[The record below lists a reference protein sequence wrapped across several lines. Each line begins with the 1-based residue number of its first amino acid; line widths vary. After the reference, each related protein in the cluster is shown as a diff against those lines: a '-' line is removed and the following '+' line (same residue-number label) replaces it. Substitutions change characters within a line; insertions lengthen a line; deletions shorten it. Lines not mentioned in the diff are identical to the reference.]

1 MGLRPTAI
9 LLILA
14 ALSGCKDTVTTSQA
28 TEPPFVKTIQVSA
41 SQGAVLG
48 LSGTVRAQIE
58 SPLSFQVN
66 GRITDRAVDAGH
78 QVQAED
84 LLFELD
90 KRDLLASVR
99 AAEAD
104 LAAATSALAIAESD
118 LERHQQLLGKGFVS
132 QQALDR
138 AELSLREAFSRRDVA
153 ITRLNQAQ
161 NALGYGELRA
171 PASGILIDV
180 TGEVGQVVAAGQPVA
195 VLAHA
200 GDREVEVFFPA
211 GVSPPKTGE
220 VVLGLERIP
229 LKLREKAGAVDA
241 QGRTLRAR
249 YTIGSA
255 ADQFM
260 LGSVVRTFFTVS
272 EGNAEQT
279 DFTVPL
285 AAISERGEG
294 ARVWVFNN
302 GRTHSV
308 AVTIL
313 SIEGETA
320 RIRGPLAVGDQI
332 VALGT
337 HLLTEN
343 MEVRALGQ

>member
-1 MGLRPTAI
+1 MGLRPATI
-9 LLILA
+9 LLVLA
-14 ALSGCKDTVTTSQA
+14 AIAGCTDTTATSQT
-28 TEPPFVKTIQVSA
+28 TEPPFVKTIQVSP

-66 GRITDRAVDAGH
+66 GRIITRAVDAGH
-78 QVQAED
+78 QVQAQD

-118 LERHQQLLGKGFVS
+118 LERHRQLLDKGFVS

-138 AELSLREAFSRRDVA
+138 AELALREAYSRRDVA
-153 ITRLNQAQ
+153 MTRLNQAQ
-161 NALGYGELRA
+161 NALSYGELRA

-200 GDREVEVFFPA
+200 GGREVEVFFPE
-211 GVSPPKTGE
+211 GVTPPAAGE
-220 VVLGLERIP
+220 VAFGSERLP

-249 YTIGSA
+249 YTINA
-255 ADQFM
+255 NADQFM
-260 LGSVVRTFFTVS
+260 LGSVVRAYFTVS
-272 EGNAEQT
+272 QGVPDQT

-294 ARVWVFNN
+294 PRVWVFNE
-302 GRTHSV
+302 GQIHSV

-313 SIEGETA
+313 GIEGETA
-320 RIRGPLAVGDQI
+320 RIRGPLQVGDQI

-343 MEVRALGQ
+343 MQVRALGQ